1 MRTEGPKVRR
11 AGSPPAHHSRDNG
24 AVKLYRDEAV
34 VLRTH
39 KLGEADR
46 IITLLTRRHGRVRAV
61 AKGVRRTSSKFGAR
75 LEPFT
80 LVDVQLHRGR
90 SLDIIT
96 QVEVQAPYG
105 RTIGVDYA
113 LYTTATAMVET
124 AERLTEEEQEPTP
137 QQYLLLVGALH
148 ALATRRHPARLILD
162 SYLLRALAV
171 AGWAPSFDDCAQC
184 GRPGPHHAFHVA
196 QGGAMCERCRPP
208 GSSAPAPGT
217 LDLLGALLS
226 GDWAAAEASGR
237 RERDEASGLV
247 AAHLQY
253 HLERQLRSLRHVE
266 RV

>member
-1 MRTEGPKVRR
+1 MGPVDGRSASRWACTGRT
-11 AGSPPAHHSRDNG
+11 RDNG
-24 AVKLYRDEAV
+24 TVKLYRDEAV

-46 IITLLTRRHGRVRAV
+46 IITLLTRHHGRVRAV

-75 LEPFT
+75 LEPFS
-80 LVDVQLHRGR
+80 LVDVQLHIGR

-96 QVEVQAPYG
+96 QVESQAPYG
-105 RTIGVDYA
+105 RSIARDYG

-124 AERLTEEEQEPTP
+124 AERITEVEEEPAP

-148 ALATRRHPARLILD
+148 ALATRRHPAGLVLD

-184 GRPGPHHAFHVA
+184 GEAGPHPSFHVA
-196 QGGAMCERCRPP
+196 QGGAVCHRCRPP
-208 GSSAPAPGT
+208 GASAPAPQT
-217 LDLLGALLS
+217 LALLGALLS
-226 GDWAAAEASGR
+226 GDWPAAEASAQ